1 VIWRRTKTRLGRNP
15 KAIPSSLSDFFW
27 SSSDA
32 ARMCEWS
39 GGRVAVLRWRDE
51 HEMVLEQR
59 SGDFTSTARRR
70 EAMWPANRRR
80 ANADALHL
88 MLRLAAA

>member
-1 VIWRRTKTRLGRNP
+1 
-15 KAIPSSLSDFFW
+15 
-27 SSSDA
+27 
-32 ARMCEWS
+32 
-39 GGRVAVLRWRDE
+39 VAVLRWRDE

-70 EAMWPANRRR
+70 EAMWLANRRR